1 MIPRRD
7 SPPGRR
13 HFRLGPLGLI
23 ADTAEEFERIQ
34 TWLPQASLPTEHAP
48 AAAIWISKMQPPKDV
63 VGKPMFDSDGIAVW
77 IDEHHERATAIGMT
91 AHAEID
97 LREKSGRVHAGTDDV
112 ELENLLTLTVR
123 LLLGRAGC
131 LLVDASAIVEPD
143 GGAWMILGAPKA
155 RTALACGFVFDG
167 CQFVSD
173 GQLLLRRAH
182 QQPSRIVVES
192 WHRSH
197 AHAHANDGA
206 TRRPSRGARTLT
218 PDVWCP
224 LAPLTGVVVAHRR
237 VDATHRWERAK
248 NHETFGAFAVATPLL
263 ERDSGVVEYLHGML
277 ATCSELPSVNAPV
290 NPADAPTE
298 MDALRQLRNTV
309 EEMLR

>member
-1 MIPRRD
+1 MIPHRD

-23 ADTAEEFERIQ
+23 ADTGEEFARIQ
-34 TWLPQASLPTEHAP
+34 SWLPQASLPTEHAP
-48 AAAIWISKMQPPKDV
+48 AAAVWISKLPPPKDV
-63 VGKPMFDSDGIAVW
+63 VGKPLFDSDGIAVW

-97 LREKSGRVHAGTDDV
+97 LREKSGRVHAGTDDA
-112 ELENLLTLTVR
+112 ELEQLLTLTVR
-123 LLLGRAGC
+123 LLLGRVGC
-131 LLVDASAIVEPD
+131 LLVDATAIVEPD

-182 QQPSRIVVES
+182 QEPERIVVES
-192 WHRSH
+192 WHRMH
-197 AHAHANDGA
+197 ASDGA

-218 PDVWCP
+218 PEVWCP
-224 LAPLTGVVVAHRR
+224 LAPLKGVVVAHLEGE
-237 VDATHRWERAK
+237 AAPRWERAK
-248 NHETFGAFAVATPLL
+248 NHETFSAFALATPLL
-263 ERDSGVVEYLHGML
+263 ERDSGVVEYLHGL
-277 ATCSELPSVNAPV
+277 LTSCSQLPSVNAPV
-290 NPADAPTE
+290 NPAQAPTE
-298 MDALRQLRNTV
+298 MDALKQLRNTV

>member
-23 ADTAEEFERIQ
+23 IDSADEFARIQ
-34 TWLPQASLPTEHAP
+34 SWLPQASLPTEHAP
-48 AAAIWISKMQPPKDV
+48 AAAVWVSKMQAPRDV
-63 VGKPMFDSDGIAVW
+63 VGKPLFDADGIAVW
-77 IDEHHERATAIGMT
+77 IDEQHERATAIGET

-97 LREKSGRVHAGTDDV
+97 LQEKSGRVYAGTDDG
-112 ELENLLTLTVR
+112 ELEQMLTLTVR

-143 GGAWMILGAPKA
+143 GSAWMILGTPKA
-155 RTALACGFVFDG
+155 RSALACGFVFDG

-182 QQPSRIVVES
+182 QEPSRIVVES
-192 WHRSH
+192 WHRTASP
-197 AHAHANDGA
+197 AGTA
-206 TRRPSRGARTLT
+206 RRSTRGARTLT

-224 LAPLTGVVVAHRR
+224 LARLKGVVVAQRR
-237 VDATHRWERAK
+237 TGTALSWARAK
-248 NHETFGAFAVATPLL
+248 PQDALGALAEGAPLI
-263 ERDSGVVEYLHGML
+263 ERDSGVVAYLHGL
-277 ATCSELPSVNAPV
+277 LTSCSQLPVVNAPV
-290 NPADAPTE
+290 NPAQAPTE
-298 MDALRQLRNTV
+298 MDALRQLRNSL